1 MTAALGSRVAPARFV
16 LFVAVMAG
24 VSGGM
29 FWVRHAGWAEALVWG
44 FDSAALLFILSL
56 YPLTRDHT
64 ADEMRRHAAANDANR
79 AMVLAITA
87 LVMLAVM
94 AAMASDLRQ
103 AQQGDIAAVVKLV
116 ATLALAWFFTTLVF
130 TLHYAHYFYREA
142 EGKRGDRGGVNFAE
156 TPEPDYWDFAY
167 LSFTAGMTFQVS
179 DVTVTCGHLRRVVIL
194 QSLLSF
200 VFNIG
205 APVNWPAPTP
215 CQLKLFAVPA
225 GLRTKSTGMSILIV
239 SGSRRYRQ

>member
-1 MTAALGSRVAPARFV
+1 MSGAAAPVATKAAGLGTRIAPARFV

-29 FWVRHAGWAEALVWG
+29 FWVKQAGWAEALVWG
-44 FDSAALLFILSL
+44 FDVAAFLFIVSL
-56 YPLTRDHT
+56 YPLSRDHT
-64 ADEMRRHAAANDANR
+64 AEEMRRHSAANDANR

-94 AAMASDLRQ
+94 AAIASDLRP
-103 AQQGDIAAVVKLV
+103 AQQGNLIAVFKLV
-116 ATLALAWFFTTLVF
+116 ATLSLAWFFTTLVF
-130 TLHYAHYFYREA
+130 TLHYAHNFYREA

-179 DVTVTCGHLRRVVIL
+179 DVVITCGHLRRVMIL

-205 APVNWPAPTP
+205 VIAFIINT
-215 CQLKLFAVPA
+215 L
-225 GLRTKSTGMSILIV
+225 
-239 SGSRRYRQ
+239 GSS